1 MLDILYVSGLII
13 FGCLAIGLGISIS
26 VTVFHAASLLINYIS
41 KRFSNKMEV
50 LSRKW
55 SKDWDD
61 IFYTQDRLHYWIDN
75 QDETKRFRLFWNSS
89 VRNNDTLLDVLN
101 HTHTGERGTD
111 KEIAKRIYELLS
123 KKVTL

>member
-13 FGCLAIGLGISIS
+13 VGCLAIGIGLSIS

-41 KRFSNKMEV
+41 ERFSDKMEV
-50 LSRKW
+50 LSRKR

-61 IFYTQDRLHYWIDN
+61 IFYTQNCLHYWIDN
-75 QDETKRFRLFWNSS
+75 QDETKRFHLFWNSN
-89 VRNNDTLLDVLN
+89 VRDSDTLLDVLN

-111 KEIAKRIYELLS
+111 EEIAKRIYELLS